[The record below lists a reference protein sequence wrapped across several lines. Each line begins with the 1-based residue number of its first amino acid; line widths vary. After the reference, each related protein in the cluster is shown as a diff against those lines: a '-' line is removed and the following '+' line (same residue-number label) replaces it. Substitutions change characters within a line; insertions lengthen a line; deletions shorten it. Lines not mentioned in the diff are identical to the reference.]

1 MLRIHDVPVGVRKW
15 GDAFLLRVR
24 IDGQYHTGA
33 FCSFLGV
40 CEWVRF
46 HREILLEKPVIDRID
61 KEEETISEMVNRLE
75 KYLEAA

>member
-33 FCSFLGV
+33 FCTFLGV
-40 CEWVRF
+40 CEWVRY
-46 HREILLEKPVIDRID
+46 HRDILLAETAIDRFD
-61 KEEETISEMVNRLE
+61 KDETISEMVERLE
-75 KYLEAA
+75 EYLEAA